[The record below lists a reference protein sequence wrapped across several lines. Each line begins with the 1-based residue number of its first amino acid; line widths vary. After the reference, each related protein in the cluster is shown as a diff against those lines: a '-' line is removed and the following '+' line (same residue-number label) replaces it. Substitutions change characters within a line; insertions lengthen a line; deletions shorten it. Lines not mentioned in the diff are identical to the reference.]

1 MAARILKLLCVF
13 FSVLT
18 VLLCGCEHDKKS
30 NAVNTDF
37 IADFKA
43 HYRGME
49 LSGTLINNRRGYCAI
64 ELSSPE
70 TLDGLSVSY
79 SGNELALSRSGVK
92 ATADEAYLPN
102 DSFCSILHQILKNT
116 PNGSG
121 SSPIKLD
128 LSCGNADLTVDNN
141 GLPKEASAQ
150 SLDFSI
156 TFSNAKATGK

>member
-1 MAARILKLLCVF
+1 MAAKILKLLCVF

-18 VLLCGCEHDKKS
+18 VLLCGCEHDKNS
-30 NAVNTDF
+30 NEVNTDF
-37 IADFKA
+37 SADFKA

-49 LSGTLINNRRGYCAI
+49 LSGTLTNTRQSYCAI
-64 ELSSPE
+64 ELNSPE

-79 SGNELALSRSGVK
+79 IGGELALSRSIVK
-92 ATADEAYLPN
+92 ATADEAFLPS
-102 DSFCSILHQILKNT
+102 DSFCSILHEILKAA

-121 SSPIKLD
+121 SSPIKLE
-128 LSCGNADLTVDNN
+128 LPCGNADLTVDDN